1 MTGPE
6 AIEERIV
13 ELQTR
18 LALQDETIRELSDV
32 VSAQWA
38 KIDALRLRVDELK
51 ERLMQQAD
59 EIRDPSEEPPP
70 PHY

>member
-1 MTGPE
+1 MTGRDE
-6 AIEERIV
+6 LAERIV
-13 ELQTR
+13 ELETR
-18 LALQDETIRELSDV
+18 LAHQDETLRELSDV
-32 VSAQWA
+32 VSAQWS
-38 KIDALRLRVDELK
+38 KIDALQLRIEELR